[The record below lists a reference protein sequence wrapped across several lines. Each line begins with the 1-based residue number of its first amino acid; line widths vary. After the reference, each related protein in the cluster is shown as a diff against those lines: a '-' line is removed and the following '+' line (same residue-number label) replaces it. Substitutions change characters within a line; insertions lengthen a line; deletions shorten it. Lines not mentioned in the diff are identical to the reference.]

1 MIIQYIRSM
10 SGFNRNVKLFLAQVF
25 IMGIYSGIYGIVF
38 NLHVLEMGFRT
49 DFLGLMLSV
58 SLLAASVASVPAGF
72 LCDRFDHKKIL
83 VGSTFLSALAVL
95 PLFISSS
102 PLVLLVASALG
113 GMLGSI
119 STVCATP
126 FLTENCERDE
136 AVHVFSASSAMGWAA
151 SVVGAA
157 LGGLIPLIWPILHL
171 QANRYQLTLLASVV
185 LLFAGC
191 AMLVFMRSSKCNKVH
206 ARKSFSLKVRPSPE
220 TLKFAAIAVIIGLG
234 SGMVVPYF
242 NVYFTK
248 IVRASIFE
256 TGLIFAVA
264 NIFMVAGF
272 IAIPY
277 MAGKLGRARS
287 AVITQAASLPFLIL
301 MAITTNLMAA
311 SAAYVMRMMLMNM
324 AGPATT
330 SLQMEVIRPEE
341 RGFAVG
347 LISTGSSLAVAASTY
362 ASGLLMAGG
371 NYVLPFTVTCIA
383 YLAAAGLLYYFFGHQ
398 EGRESK
404 DTTAAA

>member
-1 MIIQYIRSM
+1 MLS
-10 SGFNRNVKLFLAQVF
+10 FNRNVKLFLAQVF
-25 IMGIYSGIYGIVF
+25 IMGIYTGIYGIVF
-38 NLHVLEMGFRT
+38 NLHILELGFKT

-58 SLLAASVASVPAGF
+58 SLLAASIASVPAGF

-102 PLVLLVASALG
+102 PPVLLVASALG

-136 AVHVFSASSAMGWAA
+136 AVHVFSASAALGWAA

-157 LGGLIPLIWPILHL
+157 LGGLVPMIWPLLHL
-171 QANRYQLTLLASVV
+171 QANRYQLTLIASVV

-191 AMLVFMRSSKCNKVH
+191 AMLLFLKGGKCTRRHTTKP
-206 ARKSFSLKVRPSPE
+206 FSITKVRPSPE
-220 TLKFAAIAVIIGLG
+220 TLKFAAISVIIGLG

-248 IVRASIFE
+248 IIRASIFE
-256 TGLIFAVA
+256 TGVIFAVA

-272 IAIPY
+272 IFIPY
-277 MAGKLGRARS
+277 LAEKIGRARS

-311 SAAYVMRMMLMNM
+311 SAAYIMRMMLMNM

-330 SLQMEVIRPEE
+330 SLQMEVIHPEE

-347 LISTGSSLAVAASTY
+347 LISTGNSLAVAASTY
-362 ASGLLMAGG
+362 VSGLLMVGG
-371 NYVLPFTVTCIA
+371 NYVLPFTITCIA
-383 YLAAAGLLYYFFGHQ
+383 YLAAAGLLYYFFGH
-398 EGRESK
+398 RERRQNPGS
-404 DTTAAA
+404 TTA